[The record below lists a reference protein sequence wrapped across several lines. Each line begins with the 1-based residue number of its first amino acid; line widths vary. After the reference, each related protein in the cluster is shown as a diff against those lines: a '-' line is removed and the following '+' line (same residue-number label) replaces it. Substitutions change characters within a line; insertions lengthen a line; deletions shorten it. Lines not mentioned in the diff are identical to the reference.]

1 MTFVHEPNPVAVL
14 NLIEFVDD
22 HAAHPVTLSQLFP
35 THHTAEWM
43 GILLA
48 IEPNNVA
55 LVPLG
60 EAQVARCGSREIERR
75 TAIRFLFID
84 FPTAHIGR
92 IGGSYTVAELWLSS
106 SRLPT

>member
-1 MTFVHEPNPVAVL
+1 MGWFGGWPTRPPN
-14 NLIEFVDD
+14 F
-22 HAAHPVTLSQLFP
+22 LSVPGVP
-35 THHTAEWM
+35 THHTAQ
-43 GILLA
+43 GVGVLFA
-48 IEPNNVA
+48 IEPNNGTPV
-55 LVPLG
+55 LLG

-92 IGGSYTVAELWLSS
+92 IGGSYTIAELWLSS